1 MENKITNN
9 FEIQNPSLQNI
20 YTKNNNP
27 PSNLTIETDD
37 NICENSNNTNDD
49 NINNDNIN
57 ENNTSN
63 CLALT
68 LKEDY
73 KLTSKTN
80 VMLKSLRMT
89 FKVFVSY
96 VTLNIIKLFF

>member
-1 MENKITNN
+1 MENKIETIPSSVSTNELDN
-9 FEIQNPSLQNI
+9 DS
-20 YTKNNNP
+20 
-27 PSNLTIETDD
+27 SN
-37 NICENSNNTNDD
+37 
-49 NINNDNIN
+49 NIN

-68 LKEDY
+68 IKKDY

-80 VMLKSLRMT
+80 VILRSLKMT

>member
-1 MENKITNN
+1 MIDELEKNN
-9 FEIQNPSLQNI
+9 IEEQNI
-20 YTKNNNP
+20 ILDDEPQNQISSDNN
-27 PSNLTIETDD
+27 L
-37 NICENSNNTNDD
+37 
-49 NINNDNIN
+49 

-68 LKEDY
+68 IKKDY
-73 KLTSKTN
+73 KLTSVTN
-80 VMLKSLRMT
+80 VVIRSLRMS

>member
-1 MENKITNN
+1 MENKIETIPSSVSTNELDN
-9 FEIQNPSLQNI
+9 DS
-20 YTKNNNP
+20 
-27 PSNLTIETDD
+27 SN
-37 NICENSNNTNDD
+37 
-49 NINNDNIN
+49 NIN

-68 LKEDY
+68 IKKDY

-80 VMLKSLRMT
+80 VILRSLRMT